1 MPMKQYVTLRCV
13 PWPRTAA
20 AALALLAAAS
30 SAQAQTS
37 NTGTA
42 NPVNVDI
49 YTGDVFQ
56 NTATGSF
63 ANTGSTITYAGA
75 SAGTFVNNGT
85 YTAVLNGSNA
95 ALDQFIGPNGAAGLQ
110 EIAGSVAPAFYKLTF
125 ANGSGQPFTI
135 SNTQGVDVANL
146 LTLQNGITTTTP
158 TVAGA
163 IRLASDAAVASTTLG
178 TGTYVDGYVA
188 KAGTTTFTYPL
199 GATNTSAGN
208 TTPVG
213 SRIYSPITFTNP
225 GGTAVRYI
233 AGATPAPSSFAS
245 QPANLQLTHVSTNE
259 YYPIGTVGAPAGSA
273 ITIPYGNFGPS
284 SQGTPYVSDPT
295 LLTIAAYDGTNWTNL
310 SNTTANTIDT
320 GAKTVTV
327 TLPAPLS
334 SSYSALALAST
345 SHPLPVELIAFSAVR
360 QGPDGL
366 LSWQTASE
374 LHSAS
379 FLVQASTDG
388 QTWQTLGQVAAT
400 GNSSSVHGYQFLD
413 RTLSRYGVPLLYYR
427 LCQLDLNA
435 TATYS
440 PVVTLRPEVA
450 AWAVTAYPNPYE
462 TDLTAQLTSSESGTI
477 TVSLLDA
484 TGRLVLR
491 RQLTAT
497 PGNQLI
503 LLDEAHNF
511 PTGTYTL
518 LVRQNAH
525 LASLRIIRK

>member
-1 MPMKQYVTLRCV
+1 MVTFT
-13 PWPRTAA
+13 PGIFSKIPQPET
-20 AALALLAAAS
+20 
-30 SAQAQTS
+30 T
-37 NTGTA
+37 
-42 NPVNVDI
+42 
-49 YTGDVFQ
+49 
-56 NTATGSF
+56 
-63 ANTGSTITYAGA
+63 NTGSTITYAGA

-85 YTAVLNGSNA
+85 YAAVLDGSYE

-110 EIAGSVAPAFYKLTF
+110 EIAGSVAPAFYKLTL

-146 LTLQNGITTTTP
+146 LTLQNGITTTT
-158 TVAGA
+158 TSAAGA
-163 IRLASDAAVASTTLG
+163 IRLASGAIVAGTTPG
-178 TGTYVDGYVA
+178 TATYVDGYIA
-188 KAGTTTFTYPL
+188 KAGTATFTYPL

-213 SRIYSPITFTNP
+213 SHIYSPITFTNP

-233 AGATPAPSSFAS
+233 AGATPTPSSFAP
-245 QPANLQLTHVSTNE
+245 QTANLQLTNVSMNE
-259 YYPIGTVGAPAGSA
+259 YYPVGTVSTPAGSA

-284 SQGTPYVSDPT
+284 GQGTPYVSDPS
-295 LLTIAAYDGTNWTNL
+295 LLTIAGYDGTKWTNL
-310 SNTTANTIDT
+310 SNTKTNTIDT

-327 TLPAPLS
+327 TLPIPLS
-334 SSYSALALAST
+334 TSYSALALAST
-345 SHPLPVELIAFSAVR
+345 SNPLPVELLAFSAVK

-379 FLVQASTDG
+379 FQVQASTDG
-388 QTWQTLGQVAAT
+388 QVWQTLGQVAAT
-400 GNSSSVHGYQFLD
+400 GNSSLLHNYQFLD

-440 PVVTLRPEVA
+440 PVVTLRPDVA
-450 AWAVTAYPNPYE
+450 VWAVTAYPNPYE
-462 TDLTAQLTSSESGTI
+462 TDLTAQLTSSEAGTI
-477 TVSLLDA
+477 TVSLLDE

-497 PGNQLI
+497 SGNQLI
-503 LLDEAHNF
+503 LLDEAHTLA
-511 PTGTYTL
+511 TGAYML

-525 LASLRIIRK
+525 VASLRIMRK